1 MSSQESLGV
10 TTFEIYYTKEHFV
23 GSLARASKSTCAPI
37 QNELTYLHKAGAEP
51 KQKPIIH
58 VFLHS
63 LAFILTH
70 FLPIHQ
76 VPTSSL
82 SLLIQSFCNH
92 LIERKKDWFC
102 CDWRPYFADLRLALR
117 LTLMACF
124 SEAMLPLEALHKLS
138 ESYMTILAWFLC
150 FCSPITLKCFHS
162 LFFSLL

>member
-10 TTFEIYYTKEHFV
+10 TTFEIYYIKEHFV

-92 LIERKKDWFC
+92 LIERKK
-102 CDWRPYFADLRLALR
+102 RLILLR
-117 LTLMACF
+117 LT
-124 SEAMLPLEALHKLS
+124 
-138 ESYMTILAWFLC
+138 
-150 FCSPITLKCFHS
+150 S
-162 LFFSLL
+162 LFCRPSFGIAFDIDGVLLRGDAPIGGSPQALRKLYDDSGMISLFLQPNHVEMFS